1 MRRNSFQ
8 RQLVMDAL
16 KSLDHPT
23 AQDVYTEIRKIYPQM
38 SLGTVYRNLHQ
49 LAQDDVVRRLS
60 FPDSPDRFDIHLE
73 PHQHIC
79 CTRCG
84 GYFNIGEASLGN
96 IDRKVEDATGFEIKS
111 HRMLF
116 SGICPACRDDLNIN
130 IKKEDSKWKK

>member
-8 RQLVMDAL
+8 RQLVLDAL

-23 AQDVYTEIRKIYPQM
+23 AQDVYTEIRRTYPRM

-49 LAQDDVVRRLS
+49 MAQEGILRRLN

-73 PHQHIC
+73 PHQHIHC
-79 CTRCG
+79 KRCG
-84 GYFNIGEASLGN
+84 RYHNIDETSLGD
-96 IDRKVEDATGFEIKS
+96 IDRSVEQATGFEVES

-116 SGICPACRDDLNIN
+116 DGICPACR
-130 IKKEDSKWKK
+130 EDQYKI